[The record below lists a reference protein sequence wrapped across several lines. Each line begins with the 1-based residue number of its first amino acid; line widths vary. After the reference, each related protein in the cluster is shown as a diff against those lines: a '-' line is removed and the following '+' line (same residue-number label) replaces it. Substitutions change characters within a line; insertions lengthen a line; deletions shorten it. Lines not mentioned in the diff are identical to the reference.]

1 MFRRKTKDER
11 RENVIAT
18 LNLFQGKQSLSRRSK
33 YGVSLITVL
42 LFMLV
47 ATIAATATYK
57 WITSEGRSSA
67 SRMMEREAYQSS
79 EAGLENAR
87 TWMTYHANDVGDL
100 IHQFIAGGNKP
111 INLDGRLRT
120 LQRAGQNYH
129 VWMTGVNTDKP
140 TYKIKL
146 VSYGEA
152 RGGTR
157 HGEAAIFNVDGLYR
171 VKIPQLKISSNV
183 DFHDALFG
191 TLASAGNLEVSSAT
205 INGSPSATNGGGAAF
220 TKVDVSDYL
229 LVTGVAEFNSSTTVK
244 DLYVLEGFSACANV
258 TVTGN
263 ARIDKLYA
271 LAASAKFEVAG
282 DLFTNNG
289 VDLTQK
295 PNTMGG
301 CGGAIGGMFKIGGN
315 LTSDGNFISYHSN
328 VNNSFEVSGN
338 LIVRG
343 SMQFPSVKSVSPD
356 ALDDYENTHD
366 FKKNVYI
373 RDGFVGSLTD
383 YSQAD
388 NLKFGSGSTNSLKY
402 DVYIHN
408 MMNFSDANGN
418 TTNRSLWAV
427 YDDAYPYTTSI
438 PNTYVWCPGHYPGFV
453 CSYKAYIWTDG
464 YWDQVFAQIPG
475 TLHSYSWPSTAQL
488 KSWAAD
494 SMSAYA
500 NKLSTENKPTKCKT
514 DYYVKDPI
522 QLNKDIFTAKNTDNT
537 FKYLHT
543 STDKKGCSSNIW
555 GQWTDI
561 VGALN
566 DCHDIAKTNKELWQN
581 EWLVVELT
589 DPATFWNK
597 SVLDGKF
604 IIKINKSSPAYDLQ
618 LPSMTASSQVLIYF
632 PSGYTKT
639 ITLRDYN
646 STNNNYFIFS
656 EGDITDFQMTSGTTS
671 KPMNGSVFMS
681 NCAALNTKAHNS
693 SVKANYNDDLV
704 KNMASTSVICN
715 NDGTS
720 KCTPSGGG
728 SGSGSSSSSSIAT
741 IVEGATDAYYVTMA
755 PQLGISLES
764 QNETSESFSETAT
777 NVTTLEPAF
786 IVLPRVI
793 YLPSDPYGKLSDYY
807 SVLPLNGSTLKKTD
821 VSIDD
826 CSDLSGIPMVS
837 GGAKLPEGT
846 IYSCTAKASG
856 HDDVPFW
863 VVIGGDQRTTPS
875 IYFVEPSQQMPTT
888 TTTPIPV
895 HAYIPAHASAIT
907 LSVSC
912 PNLGDCG
919 TTAGGVHYCQGDGW
933 RYELQSNGTRSSSG
947 ICSFAIAASNSEQP
961 AYPLFNVTTS
971 GASNGTVTFH
981 LEAGTGYSLT
991 SPYSAELHVS
1001 STATINRID
1010 ATDEDIAA
1018 WCANSTDCPSDLS
1031 SWPSANCT
1039 SSKVGT
1045 WVDATGVS
1053 HGTVTP
1059 NNSWSIGVGGTGYV
1073 SLAKAYTGNDC
1084 VVIIP
1089 PDDKR
1094 SISGVK
1100 ANSTITP
1107 PLRASLKPKRKEFK
1121 VGFTGDV
1128 GEGKKPVIV
1137 VNIGESIN
1145 SSGEGSRIKDAK
1157 CKHENFTGSDPKY
1170 CTYDVFPGEKVTFK
1184 VDDGTDS
1191 RDFNYWKC
1199 ASDNCPNMES
1209 LNNKNYTTTPITIS
1223 MDYTYTYLAHFGESD
1238 KHCFFEEFKSGTAT
1252 ATNSNRTNRN
1262 TLECSTGVEYCID
1275 DCGGSGCS
1283 SAENASGY
1291 KWRLMGNALSSINY
1305 SSLYGYL
1312 SANKGMN
1319 KGKKES
1325 LRKGI
1330 VVMSS
1335 VNAGLNG
1342 TMKALVQLPS
1352 AVSQDI
1358 ESWNIRG
1365 SGIVLHSNK
1374 QATEYLML
1382 NLYVNSSGHL
1392 EAQVCKVSSSGT
1404 DGCTHEEL
1412 VSGSSRA
1419 LVSSS
1424 NMVMV
1429 NATFVGSSLIVSA
1442 NTDKSGYYGN
1452 APTTYS
1458 HSFDV
1463 SAIDFDDRAHEYV
1476 GFSLADPAFK
1486 IHGIGWHSDDYNAD
1500 CFDTYPTV
1508 KCSFAA
1514 VADGGIVKTG
1524 TSVKPW
1530 VGYSGWFESSGA
1542 CTEKFYY
1549 YNGNDACGSPSA
1561 GTKND
1566 CGDGYT
1572 FAAGAGK
1579 EGPHGYHDGT
1589 NDVKTAK
1596 AWLECPLTEDV
1607 KANWW
1612 TTAQESEYAHCG
1624 FFWTGTYQE
1633 CANDQP
1639 DLLGDLASLPT
1650 VSANNTVSISLERA
1664 PINLRKSS
1672 LNITMEGNN
1681 GEVEI
1686 WLESDN
1692 DISWGAK
1699 KPFESASVLVTGN
1712 TANFSDVVASF
1723 PSDSSGFNP
1732 EKVKRVMIKNH
1743 GTGTV
1748 TVKSISATC
1757 SNSIDIKEC
1766 EATYNDAMGQ
1776 WDITMTLTDATNR
1789 SNVEHKYYKA
1799 DKKKNDVTESLYAY
1813 KEGNCQNGATDKE
1826 IVCSDNSRNPYNED
1840 QGWNYQFTAKITG
1853 NTSRSTVEKACSVS
1867 PTTIGSISCG
1877 TPTVSKGEVPYGGDW
1892 PTFSFTM
1899 TGCPGGSCPY
1909 TIYLG
1914 SGAGSGVGSLLG
1926 NECGGGTEPCSGTA
1940 TNSNAVNKTKS
1951 GKPLECTNAAGCEYT
1966 YTVKSPEGSAKPF
1979 SDCYKTF
1986 KVMPKGAITADCE
1999 FSPAT
2004 VAKSGTARLSMT
2016 NIQNVDAN
2024 TAITIERT
2032 GADPISKTLASGN
2045 SSQSFDITAPNP
2057 STSPSSYTYTV
2068 NYMANGVKKS
2078 ICSATLNVVDGLTCS
2093 LSPSS
2098 TITLGADVTFTAT
2111 GGGNCTSSTLTGS
2124 ATGAGTPSKTN
2135 CKEYSIHPT
2144 APGNYTYTYTFK
2156 GDLGEGLHCPS
2167 TVALTVN
2174 PPAPVFTCPANWT
2187 GTVNSNVSLSLDP
2200 QYCGTNYAN
2209 CTMRIDEID
2218 GTGDDDYVAFS
2229 TPRSFNDSRASTST
2243 TSYTVH
2249 VKNGTGDTPHSCP
2262 ITYTTT
2268 SSTYRADCWFDKN
2281 GSVTRTPAGYQY
2293 TNFKTKAISGF
2304 PENNNV
2310 GTLSFNNTTYSVY
2323 IDQNGNT
2330 REYSNVPMP
2339 SNPGTYT
2346 YSVTYNSEKVC
2357 EGSITVAY
2365 PITCSV
2371 NPTSINGT
2379 TNVTFSALIDTA
2391 LNRIYGLNLHD
2402 CGFKK
2407 DGNWKDND
2415 QNPHGSAGGNADSWI
2430 QSVSTST
2437 TFTYECKQGSGDKTC
2452 SKNVVLQAPPE
2463 ITNCAALTSTKKT
2476 GDPVS
2481 IRPIV
2486 ENCENNC
2493 EWHISGYENLDHNT
2507 RDWSSG
2513 GTIGLSTVNSDAA
2526 KNYKLTVEN
2535 DYGDGDCDF
2544 TINYSSSA
2552 VCHCKC
2558 TNGCPDNV
2566 ITTGWDGGNTGGCY
2580 FVSAFKIGAWNNSVV
2595 EVNGNQTFTNTEK
2608 SDSDYPTKVDGG
2620 YYIQFRSWYYPNIST
2635 FTAAEPTCN

>member
-11 RENVIAT
+11 RENVVAT

-171 VKIPQLKISSNV
+171 VNIPELKISTNI
-183 DFHDALFG
+183 DFKEAFFG
-191 TLASAGNLEVSSAT
+191 GLSSAGNIYASSLIVNGNMDPHNAGGTAAT
-205 INGSPSATNGGGAAF
+205 DIQ
-220 TKVDVSDYL
+220 VSDYMV
-229 LVTGVAEFNSSTTVK
+229 VTGNVEFNSSSNIGT
-244 DLYVLEGFSACANV
+244 DLYVEGQLSLCTNLSIGRNFITPN
-258 TVTGN
+258 
-263 ARIDKLYA
+263 ILYA
-271 LAASAKFEVAG
+271 PMGGKGLTING
-282 DLFTNNG
+282 DAYVG
-289 VDLTQK
+289 GIDLTQRS
-295 PNTMGG
+295 PNGMGG
-301 CGGAIGGMFKIGGN
+301 CSGSAGGN
-315 LTSDGNFISYHSN
+315 LTIEKNLTSSGNIKTKITSGDGYKFKVGKNLVMTDGWFRMGYTT
-328 VNNSFEVSGN
+328 NNQVIVPGVSGWGYIQYQAD
-338 LIVRG
+338 LD
-343 SMQFPSVKSVSPD
+343 VKV
-356 ALDDYENTHD
+356 LG
-366 FKKNVYI
+366 NVYMKNGI
-373 RDGFVGSLTD
+373 QGTHID
-383 YSQAD
+383 YTKSG
-388 NLKFGSGSTNSLKY
+388 NVRFGNEEAI
-402 DVYIHN
+402 VYIPN
-408 MMNFSDANGN
+408 ANKIENPSTWSDLQGTYTTNDVPANTYCTYPNGSCNLSKSYQFGN
-418 TTNRSLWAV
+418 TKH
-427 YDDAYPYTTSI
+427 PYGALFSI
-438 PNTYVWCPGHYPGFV
+438 I
-453 CSYKAYIWTDG
+453 SA
-464 YWDQVFAQIPG
+464 
-475 TLHSYSWPSTAQL
+475 STAQPSDDQVNAW
-488 KSWAAD
+488 K
-494 SMSAYA
+494 A
-500 NKLSTENKPTKCKT
+500 NDGSDYKNKIQNGGTAKGCGT
-514 DYYVKDPI
+514 NRYVPDPI
-522 QLNKDIFTAKNTDNT
+522 KLNKTLLNTA
-537 FKYLHT
+537 YVHT
-543 STDKKGCSSNIW
+543 SSSKGSCNGDLWKSNVS
-555 GQWTDI
+555 DYDDFAK
-561 VGALN
+561 ALN
-566 DCHDIAKTNKELWQN
+566 DCYTAARDNHELYDSWLIVRITAPISGQTWQGGSTLVTNKVFLIID
-581 EWLVVELT
+581 VESNQ
-589 DPATFWNK
+589 PEYF
-597 SVLDGKF
+597 
-604 IIKINKSSPAYDLQ
+604 Y
-618 LPSMTASSQVLIYF
+618 LPETNPNANIMLYF
-632 PSGYTKT
+632 PSGWDG
-639 ITLRDYN
+639 TLGF
-646 STNNNYFIFS
+646 TNAAGTNNYFIFS
-656 EGDITDFQMTSGTTS
+656 EGDITDFQMGDEDEKMQGTI
-671 KPMNGSVFMS
+671 FMS
-681 NCAALNTKAHNS
+681 NCAKMNTNTHNS
-693 SVKANYNDDLV
+693 TVSAEYNEDLMV
-704 KNMASTSVICN
+704 ALAESGILCN
-715 NDGTS
+715 NDNHPELGCS
-720 KCTPSGGG
+720 PSGGEG
-728 SGSGSSSSSSIAT
+728 GEGEEGDDVIT
-741 IVEGATDAYYVTMA
+741 ITDGGPDSYYISTA
-755 PQLGISLES
+755 PQLGVTLES
-764 QNETSESFSETAT
+764 QNETSETFSEATAD
-777 NVTTLEPAF
+777 VTVLDPAF

-793 YLPSDPYGKLSDYY
+793 YLPSNPYGKLSDYY
-807 SVLPLNGSTLKKTD
+807 SILPLNGSTLKKSD
-821 VSIDD
+821 VNIEG
-826 CSDLSGIPMVS
+826 CATLSNEPMVS
-837 GGAKLPEGT
+837 NGGTLPEGSLF
-846 IYSCTAKASG
+846 SCTAKASG

-863 VVIGGDQRTTPS
+863 VVIGGDQRTTPA
-875 IYFVEPSQQMPTT
+875 IHFVEPSQQMPTT
-888 TTTPIPV
+888 TTTPFQV
-895 HAYIPAHASAIT
+895 HAYIPPHANPIAVT
-907 LSVSC
+907 VTC
-912 PNLGDCG
+912 PNLGSCG
-919 TTAGGVHYCQGDGW
+919 TTNSGVHYCTGNGW
-933 RYELQSNGTRSSSG
+933 HYELKSGGTRNDANG
-947 ICSFAIAASNSEQP
+947 LCTFAIPASDNVQET
-961 AYPLFNVTTS
+961 YPLFDVTTS
-971 GASNGTVTFH
+971 NATNGTITYH
-981 LEAGTGYSLT
+981 LQAGAGYGLE

-1107 PLRASLKPKRKEFK
+1107 PLHASLKPKRKEFK

-1128 GEGKKPVIV
+1128 GDGKKPVIV

-1170 CTYDVFPGEKVTFK
+1170 CSYDVFPGEKVTFK
-1184 VDDGTDS
+1184 VDDGSGS

-1238 KHCFFEEFKSGTAT
+1238 KHCFFEEFKNGTGDDH
-1252 ATNSNRTNRN
+1252 SRTNRT
-1262 TLECSTGVEYCID
+1262 TLECSSGVEYCID

-1291 KWRLMGNALSSINY
+1291 KWRLMGHSLDDIEY
-1305 SSLYGYL
+1305 SALYGYL
-1312 SANKGMN
+1312 SANKNMN

-1325 LRKGI
+1325 ERQGI

-1335 VNAGLNG
+1335 VNAGLDG
-1342 TMKALVQLPS
+1342 TLKALMQLPS
-1352 AVSQDI
+1352 AISQGTD
-1358 ESWNIRG
+1358 SRNIRG
-1365 SGIVLHSNK
+1365 SGFILHSDK
-1374 QATEYLML
+1374 QASEYLLL
-1382 NLYVNSSGHL
+1382 NLYVNSSGKL
-1392 EAQVCKVSSSGT
+1392 EAQLCKKDGSGIGSCTRAELVMAGGSSSASVGPSNMIMANAT
-1404 DGCTHEEL
+1404 F
-1412 VSGSSRA
+1412 SGSS
-1419 LVSSS
+1419 L
-1424 NMVMV
+1424 
-1429 NATFVGSSLIVSA
+1429 TVSA
-1442 NTDKSGYYGN
+1442 ITSKGGYYGN
-1452 APTTYS
+1452 SPTEYRHT
-1458 HSFDV
+1458 FDV
-1463 SAIDFDDRAHEYV
+1463 SSIDFNDRAHEFV

-1500 CFDTYPTV
+1500 CFDYYPTV

-1530 VGYSGWFESSGA
+1530 VGYSGWFTSSGA

-1549 YNGNDACGSPSA
+1549 YNGNDACNNPGE
-1561 GTKND
+1561 GEKNE
-1566 CGDGYT
+1566 CVGGYT
-1572 FAAGAGK
+1572 FASGAGK
-1579 EGPHGYHDGT
+1579 EGPHGYRQGSV
-1589 NDVKTAK
+1589 DVKTAK
-1596 AWLECPLTEDV
+1596 AWLECPTTSDATAGWTLNAD
-1607 KANWW
+1607 WW
-1612 TTAQESEYAHCG
+1612 TSAAAESEYAHCG

-1650 VSANNTVSISLERA
+1650 VSANNTVPISLEGA

-1672 LNITMEGNN
+1672 LSITMEGNN

-1692 DISWGAK
+1692 DISWGAN

-1712 TANFSDVVASF
+1712 SANFSDVVASF

-1757 SNSIDIKEC
+1757 SNSIGIKEC

-1813 KEGNCQNGATDKE
+1813 KEGNCQNGATDKK

-1877 TPTVSKGEVPYGGDW
+1877 TPTVSKTEVPHGENW
-1892 PTFSFTM
+1892 PTFTFTM

-1909 TIYLG
+1909 DIYLG
-1914 SGAGSGVGSLLG
+1914 SKLG
-1926 NECGGGTEPCSGTA
+1926 NECGGGTESCSGTA
-1940 TNSNAVNKTKS
+1940 SNTVAVNKTKS
-1951 GKPLECTNAAGCEYT
+1951 GKPVECTNAAGCEYT
-1966 YTVKSPEGSAKPF
+1966 YTVKSPDNSAKPF
-1979 SDCYKTF
+1979 TECSKTF

-2004 VAKSGTARLSMT
+2004 VAKAGTARLSMT
-2016 NIQNVDAN
+2016 NILNVDAN

-2032 GADPISKTLASGN
+2032 GADPISKTLSSGN

-2098 TITLGADVTFTAT
+2098 TITLGDDVTFTAA
-2111 GGGNCTSSTLTGS
+2111 GGGNCTSSTLTS
-2124 ATGAGTPSKTN
+2124 SQTGAGTPSKTD

-2144 APGNYTYTYTFK
+2144 APGDYTYTYTFN

-2187 GTVNSNVSLSLDP
+2187 GTVNSPVSLSLSP
-2200 QYCGTNYAN
+2200 SYCDNNT
-2209 CTMRIDEID
+2209 CTMKITGIDND
-2218 GTGDDDYVAFS
+2218 FVAFTS
-2229 TPRSFNDSRASTST
+2229 PRTFTDSSST
-2243 TSYTVH
+2243 TSTNKYTVAI
-2249 VKNGTGDTPHSCP
+2249 KNGSGTTSHDCD

-2415 QNPHGSAGGNADSWI
+2415 QNPHGSADGNADSWI

-2513 GTIGLSTVNSDAA
+2513 GTIGLSTVNSDGA

-2544 TINYSSSA
+2544 TITYSSGV
-2552 VCHCKC
+2552 VCHAP
-2558 TNGCPDNV
+2558 TGCSNPV
-2566 ITTGWDGGNTGGCY
+2566 KLGTFGADGRCY
-2580 FVSAFKIGAWNNSVV
+2580 FVTSIGYINFSNAYTITGTESKTYTGYSQTCC
-2595 EVNGNQTFTNTEK
+2595 NG
-2608 SDSDYPTKVDGG
+2608 YPSTIDGG
-2620 YYIQFRSWYYPNIST
+2620 YYIQT
-2635 FTAAEPTCN
+2635 TAGGANYGSSVTLGEPTCN

>member
-1 MFRRKTKDER
+1 MKFKMKNVKCVVRK
-11 RENVIAT
+11 
-18 LNLFQGKQSLSRRSK
+18 S
-33 YGVSLITVL
+33 GVSLITVL

-67 SRMMEREAYQSS
+67 SRMIEREAYQSA

-129 VWMTGVNTDKP
+129 VWMTGVNTDSS

-171 VKIPQLKISSNV
+171 VNIPELKISTNI
-183 DFHDALFG
+183 DFKEAFFG
-191 TLASAGNLEVSSAT
+191 GLSSAGNIYASSL
-205 INGSPSATNGGGAAF
+205 IVNGNMDPHNAGGAAA
-220 TKVDVSDYL
+220 TDIQVSDYMV
-229 LVTGVAEFNSSTTVK
+229 VTGNVEFNSSSNIGT
-244 DLYVLEGFSACANV
+244 DLYVEGQLSLCTNLSIGRNFITPN
-258 TVTGN
+258 
-263 ARIDKLYA
+263 ILYA
-271 LAASAKFEVAG
+271 PMGGYGLTING
-282 DLFTNNG
+282 DAYVG
-289 VDLTQK
+289 GIDLTQRS
-295 PNTMGG
+295 PNGMGG
-301 CGGAIGGMFKIGGN
+301 CSGSAGGN
-315 LTSDGNFISYHSN
+315 LTIEKNLTSSGNIRQKVNADSYK
-328 VNNSFEVSGN
+328 FEVKGNLVMTDGWFQLGVDPSGN
-338 LIVRG
+338 VITPTHLYWAGWGWSSLWG
-343 SMQFPSVKSVSPD
+343 SVQYSTQNSKV
-356 ALDDYENTHD
+356 LG
-366 FKKNVYI
+366 NVYMKNGVEGNHI
-373 RDGFVGSLTD
+373 D
-383 YSQAD
+383 YTKSG
-388 NLKFGSGSTNSLKY
+388 NVRFGNEEAI
-402 DVYIHN
+402 VYIPNAHKISN
-408 MMNFSDANGN
+408 PSTWSDLQGTYTTNDVPANTYCTYPNGSCNLSKSYQFGN
-418 TTNRSLWAV
+418 TKH
-427 YDDAYPYTTSI
+427 PYGALFSI
-438 PNTYVWCPGHYPGFV
+438 I
-453 CSYKAYIWTDG
+453 SA
-464 YWDQVFAQIPG
+464 
-475 TLHSYSWPSTAQL
+475 STAQPSDDQVNAW
-488 KSWAAD
+488 K
-494 SMSAYA
+494 A
-500 NKLSTENKPTKCKT
+500 NDGSDYRNKIQNGGTAKGCGTNRYVPDPIKLNKTLLSTS
-514 DYYVKDPI
+514 YV
-522 QLNKDIFTAKNTDNT
+522 
-537 FKYLHT
+537 HT
-543 STDKKGCSSNIW
+543 STAKGSCNSDLWKSNVS
-555 GQWTDI
+555 DYDDFAK
-561 VGALN
+561 ALN
-566 DCHDIAKTNKELWQN
+566 DCYTAARDNHELYDSWLIVRVTAPISGETWQGGSTLVTNKVFLIID
-581 EWLVVELT
+581 VESNQ
-589 DPATFWNK
+589 PKYF
-597 SVLDGKF
+597 
-604 IIKINKSSPAYDLQ
+604 Y
-618 LPSMTASSQVLIYF
+618 LPETNPNANIMLYF
-632 PSGYTKT
+632 PSGWDG
-639 ITLRDYN
+639 TLGF
-646 STNNNYFIFS
+646 TNAAGTNNYFIFS
-656 EGDITDFQMTSGTTS
+656 EGDITDFQMGGEDEKMQGTI
-671 KPMNGSVFMS
+671 FMS
-681 NCAALNTKAHNS
+681 NCAKMNTNTHNS
-693 SVKANYNDDLV
+693 TVSAEYNEDL
-704 KNMASTSVICN
+704 MAALAESGILCN
-715 NDGTS
+715 NDNHPELGCS
-720 KCTPSGGG
+720 PSGGEG
-728 SGSGSSSSSSIAT
+728 GEGEEGDDVIT
-741 IVEGATDAYYVTMA
+741 ITDGGPDSYYISTA
-755 PQLGISLES
+755 PQLGVTLES
-764 QNETSESFSETAT
+764 QNETSETFSEAAAD
-777 NVTTLEPAF
+777 VTVLDPAF

-793 YLPSDPYGKLSDYY
+793 YLPSNPYGKLSDYY
-807 SVLPLNGSTLKKTD
+807 SILPLNGSTLKKSD
-821 VSIDD
+821 VNIEG
-826 CSDLSGIPMVS
+826 CAALSNEPMVS
-837 GGAKLPEGT
+837 NGGTLPEGSLF
-846 IYSCTAKASG
+846 SCTAKASG

-863 VVIGGDQRTTPS
+863 VVIGGDQRTTPA
-875 IYFVEPSQQMPTT
+875 IHFVEPSQQMPTT
-888 TTTPIPV
+888 TTTPFQV
-895 HAYIPAHASAIT
+895 HAYIPPHANPIAVT
-907 LSVSC
+907 VTC
-912 PNLGDCG
+912 PNLGSCG
-919 TTAGGVHYCQGDGW
+919 TTNSGVHYCTGNGW
-933 RYELQSNGTRSSSG
+933 HYELMSGGTRNDANG
-947 ICSFAIAASNSEQP
+947 LCTFAIPASDNVQET
-961 AYPLFNVTTS
+961 YPLFDVTTS
-971 GASNGTVTFH
+971 NATNGTITYH
-981 LEAGTGYSLT
+981 LQAGAGYGLE

-1001 STATINRID
+1001 STATVNRDD

-1018 WCANSTDCPSDLS
+1018 WCANNTDCPSDLAN
-1031 SWPSANCT
+1031 WPSANCT

-1084 VVIIP
+1084 MVIIP

-1128 GEGKKPVIV
+1128 GDGKKPVIV

-1184 VDDGTDS
+1184 VDDGSDS

-1291 KWRLMGNALSSINY
+1291 KWRLMGKALSSISY

-1452 APTTYS
+1452 TPTTYS
-1458 HSFDV
+1458 HTFDV

-1612 TTAQESEYAHCG
+1612 TSAQESEYAHCG

-1650 VSANNTVSISLERA
+1650 VSENNTVSISLERA

-1672 LNITMEGNN
+1672 LSITMEGNN

-1712 TANFSDVVASF
+1712 SASFSDVVAAF

-1732 EKVKRVMIKNH
+1732 EKVKRVIIKNH

-1757 SNSIDIKEC
+1757 SNSIGIKEC

-1877 TPTVSKGEVPYGGDW
+1877 TPTVSKTEVPHGENW
-1892 PTFSFTM
+1892 PTFTFTM

-1909 TIYLG
+1909 DIYLG
-1914 SGAGSGVGSLLG
+1914 SKLG
-1926 NECGGGTEPCSGTA
+1926 NECGGGTESCSGTA
-1940 TNSNAVNKTKS
+1940 SNTVAVNKTKS

-1986 KVMPKGAITADCE
+1986 KVMPKGAITASCE

-2004 VAKSGTARLSMT
+2004 VAKGGTARLSMT
-2016 NIQNVDAN
+2016 NILNVDAN
-2024 TAITIERT
+2024 TTITIERT
-2032 GADPISKTLASGN
+2032 GADPISKTLSSGN

-2057 STSPSSYTYTV
+2057 STSSSSYTYTV

-2098 TITLGADVTFTAT
+2098 TITLGDDVTFTAA
-2111 GGGNCTSSTLTGS
+2111 GGGNCRSSTLTS
-2124 ATGAGTPSKTN
+2124 SQTGAGTPSMTD

-2144 APGNYTYTYTFK
+2144 APGDYTYTYTFD

-2174 PPAPVFTCPANWT
+2174 PPAPVFTCPANWA
-2187 GTVNSNVSLSLDP
+2187 GTVGSNVSLSLDP
-2200 QYCGTNYAN
+2200 SYCGTNYAN

-2218 GTGDDDYVAFS
+2218 GTGDNDYVAFS
-2229 TPRSFNDSRASTST
+2229 SPRSFKDNSATTST

-2262 ITYTTT
+2262 ITYSAVTCSDITWTAGGGTPDNTGGGSWSGMPAKNECFNINTTGYVCT
-2268 SSTYRADCWFDKN
+2268 GSFQLTMADCKGETIHWNNATLTTLSGNDQTTGTIPDPGN
-2281 GSVTRTPAGYQY
+2281 PTVIRTPKECTISQLYFTGCTQVSAATNAPTITGCPTETITKRPNNGFSFPGTIANCAVVGGCSY
-2293 TNFKTKAISGF
+2293 TLTVDNDEGDATTYYGGSIRISGLSS
-2304 PENNNV
+2304 
-2310 GTLSFNNTTYSVY
+2310 GTHDYTLSIWN
-2323 IDQNGNT
+2323 
-2330 REYSNVPMP
+2330 
-2339 SNPGTYT
+2339 
-2346 YSVTYNSEKVC
+2346 
-2357 EGSITVAY
+2357 
-2365 PITCSV
+2365 SV
-2371 NPTSINGT
+2371 NPSSPTTCSFKAKYEEVTMITLENGDTESIKCGDSFKTNISCTNNCSKLSCSGGFNFTVERSDGSSISGNQYYTPPFVTGHGASTSIIDE
-2379 TNVTFSALIDTA
+2379 FST
-2391 LNRIYGLNLHD
+2391 D
-2402 CGFKK
+2402 CGSTQ
-2407 DGNWKDND
+2407 GNITCT
-2415 QNPHGSAGGNADSWI
+2415 AG
-2430 QSVSTST
+2430 
-2437 TFTYECKQGSGDKTC
+2437 C
-2452 SKNVVLQAPPE
+2452 
-2463 ITNCAALTSTKKT
+2463 
-2476 GDPVS
+2476 
-2481 IRPIV
+2481 
-2486 ENCENNC
+2486 
-2493 EWHISGYENLDHNT
+2493 
-2507 RDWSSG
+2507 
-2513 GTIGLSTVNSDAA
+2513 
-2526 KNYKLTVEN
+2526 
-2535 DYGDGDCDF
+2535 
-2544 TINYSSSA
+2544 
-2552 VCHCKC
+2552 
-2558 TNGCPDNV
+2558 GC
-2566 ITTGWDGGNTGGCY
+2566 
-2580 FVSAFKIGAWNNSVV
+2580 
-2595 EVNGNQTFTNTEK
+2595 
-2608 SDSDYPTKVDGG
+2608 
-2620 YYIQFRSWYYPNIST
+2620 
-2635 FTAAEPTCN
+2635 